1 MPAHHPIFSRFQ
13 AFYGQVPAYSQPDF
27 LGTMRRRQFVK
38 DIHCSPVPTL
48 QQIGPPEFDEEY
60 FEWIDLLESV
70 AAARGSYT
78 MLDLGAG
85 YGRWAVRAAF
95 AVRQYWGVLPHHLI
109 AVEAEPT
116 VFGWMPLHFRDN
128 GIDPA
133 LHTLIH
139 GAVTPTPGDVLF
151 YVGGPR
157 GGPFDRT
164 PDNWYGQS
172 VTKDY
177 ELAEPSEPDGTYCGA
192 TVLRHKTGWRS
203 IRVPSVTLAG
213 LLQDLGQVDLI
224 DMDIEGQELPV
235 IRATIQTLDEQ
246 VKRLHIGTHGG
257 GIALE
262 RIAPAAA
269 SAGADDYLAVH
280 LDGIMGTCHGAKFM
294 LVRRAQ
300 QIHPVIAGFAA
311 PKAPGRALA
320 AAHELEIPFPLDKVA
335 HAHVDAEPAAIF
347 AGAAGIGAQSAALD

>member
-1 MPAHHPIFSRFQ
+1 MRQPSKSPSIFWGDVILMPAHHRIFSRFR
-13 AFYGQVPAYSQPDF
+13 AFYGQVPAYCQPDF
-27 LGTMRRRQFVK
+27 LGTMRRLQFVK

-85 YGRWAVRAAF
+85 HGRWAVRAAF
-95 AVRQYWGVLPHHLI
+95 AVRQYWGLLPHHLI

-139 GAVTPTPGDVLF
+139 AAVTPTPGDVLF
-151 YVGGPR
+151 YIGGPR

-172 VTKDY
+172 VAKDY
-177 ELAEPSEPDGTYCGA
+177 DLAGRSEPDGTYCGA
-192 TVLRHKTGWRS
+192 PVLRHESGWRS

-213 LLQDLGQVDLI
+213 LLQDLGRVDLI

-235 IRATIQTLDEQ
+235 IRSTIHALDKQ
-246 VKRLHIGTHGG
+246 VKRLHIGTHGKE
-257 GIALE
+257 IEDEL
-262 RIAPAAA
+262 
-269 SAGADDYLAVH
+269 
-280 LDGIMGTCHGAKFM
+280 
-294 LVRRAQ
+294 RRLL
-300 QIHPVIAGFAA
+300 F
-311 PKAPGRALA
+311 
-320 AAHELEIPFPLDKVA
+320 AHEWSCWADYSLFSKGETPWGTISFENGVQGWVNPRLSMSRSADLPTVA
-335 HAHVDAEPAAIF
+335 RHP
-347 AGAAGIGAQSAALD
+347 GT